1 MKFFLALLF
10 FLIPLVWS
18 RYLNANY
25 LSTKTFFF
33 YLASSLAL
41 LGLPDKVNLRQIP
54 KPLLYA
60 LVLVISHYL
69 ASHLFEQPWMYTFYP
84 FKVVW
89 DYFGVTFPEQ
99 QWWNVFYL
107 FKMLGFCFI
116 CAYIYS
122 QNLQIEGFIKRYNL
136 AFFAVAA
143 FIFSLS
149 IYQVFKFRVLESNIE
164 TLVILS
170 TFGNV
175 NMFAEFLVLILPLF
189 YIWLRNEDKVFYC
202 IKALF
207 FAALIFLLL
216 YTRSRSAWIGMVL
229 WFVIIGRTRLQKW
242 DWVGAATALA
252 LFLLSHFT
260 APGVDKIDKFIPSSF
275 HTRSSLY
282 QGSVQLLA
290 DKPLGI
296 GMGQFM
302 NEIVPYLLDKP
313 VRAAEFSYYDQ
324 PHSEFLKWGIQF
336 GWGFLALTIF
346 IFSYLGYLVY
356 KKYVLD
362 SKNTSNIFFAGS
374 FLVLFPQVLF
384 QFPFENPASAMY
396 IAIVFG
402 VFLSSFPYGTIL
414 NLRWVKPLLAVFAF
428 AGIFNSFY
436 FLGSIY
442 LESHFPVSADVMNVV
457 CKVYPV
463 NFKACHWKNKNLLQ
477 IKNIQAFRS
486 EFKNDFTVNPFY
498 CDNLR
503 LLPEYF
509 NYGSDEKRTCEAI
522 LLYDFIYKGQRTFPI
537 ESMPVCHKYTVPIQF
552 NSPKQFST
560 DFRQWFAK

>member
-1 MKFFLALLF
+1 MKFFLGLLF

-41 LGLPDKVNLRQIP
+41 LGLPSKINLHQIP
-54 KPLLYA
+54 KS
-60 LVLVISHYL
+60 LVIGLGLVIVH
-69 ASHLFEQPWMYTFYP
+69 
-84 FKVVW
+84 
-89 DYFGVTFPEQ
+89 YFGAHIYEQ
-99 QWWNVFYL
+99 QWWHVFYL

-116 CAYIYS
+116 CAYIFS
-122 QNLQIEGFIKRYNL
+122 QNIQIESFIKRYNL
-136 AFFAVAA
+136 VFFATAA
-143 FIFSLS
+143 FLLTISL
-149 IYQVFKFRVLESNIE
+149 YQVFKFRVLESNIE
-164 TLVILS
+164 TLAILS

-175 NMFAEFLVLILPLF
+175 NMFAEFLILIFPLF
-189 YIWLRNEDKVFYC
+189 FIWLRNEDKVFYALKC
-202 IKALF
+202 LF
-207 FAALIFLLL
+207 FAGLVFLLL
-216 YTRSRSAWIGMVL
+216 YTRSRSAWLGLIF
-229 WFVIIGRTRLQKW
+229 WFAVIGRTQLRKW
-242 DWVGAATALA
+242 EWIGSGVAVA

-260 APGVDKIDKFIPSSF
+260 APQLDKIDKFLPASF
-275 HTRSSLY
+275 QTRASLY

-290 DKPLGI
+290 DKPFGI
-296 GMGQFM
+296 SPGQFM
-302 NEIVPYLLDKP
+302 NEIVPYLMNKSVP
-313 VRAAEFSYYDQ
+313 ASEFAYYDQ

-336 GWGFLALTIF
+336 GWAFLILTLF
-346 IFSYLGYLVY
+346 IFTYLAYLIY
-356 KKYVLD
+356 KMYRHSPTKPSSL
-362 SKNTSNIFFAGS
+362 FFVGS
-374 FLVLFPQVLF
+374 FLVLIPQVLF
-384 QFPFENPASAMY
+384 QFPFENPASTMY

-402 VFLSSFPYGTIL
+402 AFLSSFPFGKTFSL
-414 NLRWVKPLLAVFAF
+414 KWVKPLIAVLAF
-428 AGIFNSFY
+428 AGIFNSFF

-442 LESHFPVSADVMNVV
+442 LESHFPVSTDIMNVV

-509 NYGSDEKRTCEAI
+509 NYASEEKKTCEAI
-522 LLYDFIYKGQRTFPI
+522 LLYDFIYKGQKTFPLQN
-537 ESMPVCHKYTVPIQF
+537 MPICQKYVVPIEF
-552 NSPKQFST
+552 RNPKQFSA